1 MPAIRGLDLINGQP
15 VWIDAVSGDG
25 LSAATAFVLRRSD
38 PNAQAQLL
46 TIAQALTV
54 AWSFDSFVT
63 TQANRIV
70 KSSGGRLYSVTA
82 HNRNASTT
90 YWLMLFDRT
99 SAPDAN
105 ATDFLLMS
113 LPLFPGTL
121 LSLGRETLGGGGLS
135 LPSGIVYGFS
145 SNANQYVAIAAPT
158 DVRAFVGFS

>member
-1 MPAIRGLDLINGQP
+1 MPAIRGLDPINGQP

-25 LSAATAFVLRRSD
+25 LSAATAFVLHRSD
-38 PNAQAQLL
+38 PDAQAQLL

-63 TQANRIV
+63 TQSNRIV

-82 HNRNASTT
+82 HNRNAAIT
-90 YWLMLFDRT
+90 YWLMLFNRT
-99 SAPDAN
+99 SAPTTN

-158 DVRAFVGFS
+158 DIRAFVGFS